1 MSTPLSGP
9 ILCPVDFSDLSASAL
24 RLAARIGSRCSC
36 PVTALHAQWFEVPP
50 YLTAGAAAQIQLQ
63 LRESLDDAR
72 SALRRFAS
80 ETVAGGPPAIRV
92 EEGDPREAILRVAE
106 AIGSSLIVMGTH
118 GRSGIARW
126 TLGSVAE
133 HVMRDSRIPVLTI
146 RPGHL
151 AESIAS
157 IVCAV
162 NDSEVSRNA
171 LAHAAKLALC
181 LGAKLIVIHVA
192 DGENRRAIPDLC
204 AWVGQGGRPDCD
216 LREVARRGHPAEQIL
231 LLIAESNAELLVIG
245 AGHKMFLDKSV
256 IGATTNRLVRHAPCA
271 VLTVTEGTASDA
283 L

>member
-24 RLAARIGSRCSC
+24 RLAMRIGSHCSC

-50 YLTAGAAAQIQLQ
+50 YLTAGAAAQIQVQ
-63 LRESLDDAR
+63 LRDSLDDAR

-80 ETVAGGPPAIRV
+80 ETVGGGNPAIRV
-92 EEGDPREAILRVAE
+92 EEGDPREAILRVAV
-106 AIGSSLIVMGTH
+106 AIGSGLIVMGTH
-118 GRSGIARW
+118 GRGGIARW

-133 HVMRDSRIPVLTI
+133 RVMHDSRIPVLTI

-151 AESIAS
+151 AESIAR

-171 LAHAAKLALC
+171 LAHAAKLARC
-181 LGAKLIVIHVA
+181 LDAKLIVIHVV

-204 AWVGQGGRPDCD
+204 AWIGQRERPECEIQ
-216 LREVARRGHPAEQIL
+216 EVTRRGHPAEQIL
-231 LLIAESNAELLVIG
+231 RLIAESDAELLVIG

-256 IGATTNRLVRHAPCA
+256 IGATTNHLVRHAPCA
-271 VLTVTEGTASDA
+271 VMTVTEGTASDA